1 MASISCPKIFPK
13 QTCSAMSPNSPPHSI
28 GFKKPHRQKQANRL
42 RELSVVWPHK
52 PGRIPGSSHYQDY
65 CFFFLSNSNLNFNN
79 FHCFWVGGRFNWYVY
94 LMFFFPSYMVEKKL
108 WASQLGSFPPI
119 FEVKMQNPWNHHLE
133 GCMSWV
139 WDPPKIPV
147 DHNRK
152 IYHIKPRLGNIVQT
166 RISLRRWT
174 LNGIWKLPP
183 YQKEHNT

>member
-13 QTCSAMSPNSPPHSI
+13 QTCSAMSPNSPPHSM

-152 IYHIKPRLGNIVQT
+152 IYHKTEAREHRT
-166 RISLRRWT
+166 D
-174 LNGIWKLPP
+174 P
-183 YQKEHNT
+183 YQLEKVNTEWNLKITPVPKRT